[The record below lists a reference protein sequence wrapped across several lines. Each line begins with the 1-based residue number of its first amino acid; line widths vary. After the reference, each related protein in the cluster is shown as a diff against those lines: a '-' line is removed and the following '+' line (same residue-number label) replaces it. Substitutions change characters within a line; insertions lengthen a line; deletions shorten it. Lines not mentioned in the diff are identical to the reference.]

1 MDLEGVIAAA
11 AAGWLAIAVGW
22 LVRSVQYGR
31 RLAEELELRDP
42 DRYVALGSPRPG
54 YFDSLRRNRFFRFVM
69 RAEFR
74 SLTDVALAE
83 QFEAYRRTE
92 IRGLVVVISTTAALG
107 VAILWL
113 EICSHR

>member
-1 MDLEGVIAAA
+1 MAM
-11 AAGWLAIAVGW
+11 GW

-42 DRYVALGSPRPG
+42 DRYEALGSPRPG

-74 SLTDVALAE
+74 SLSDPALVE

-92 IRGLVVVISTTAALG
+92 IRGLAVVLSSLAILG
-107 VAILWL
+107 AAILWIEYL
-113 EICSHR
+113 A